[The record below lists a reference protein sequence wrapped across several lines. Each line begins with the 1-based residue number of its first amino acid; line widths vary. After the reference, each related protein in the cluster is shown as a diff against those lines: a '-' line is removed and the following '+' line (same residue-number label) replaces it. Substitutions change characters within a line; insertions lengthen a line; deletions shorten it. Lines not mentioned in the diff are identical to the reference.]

1 MPTKQEIIR
10 KYIQEIPKKRE
21 EQKRKMIERFNNM
34 KPFKTV
40 DDIPEVPIVDK
51 DIYNTV
57 IIPNLIRCGA
67 IPKRNLIIGR
77 TYVGDCR
84 NAQEGVWDGQK
95 FVIKRYKFGDI
106 FDDTVDHFEDD
117 RGYDVFIPIGIK
129 E

>member
-67 IPKRNLIIGR
+67 SPKRNLIIGR

-84 NAQEGVWDGQK
+84 NAQEGVWDVQI

-117 RGYDVFIPIGIK
+117 RGYDVFVPIGIK